1 MEGDLL
7 RPWLMTV
14 VGLAHDGRTLVRSPA
29 SNSRSSIAEPAL
41 QGVGLRVSL
50 ERHLKAARVSLRG
63 ARTAKPCEMSARV
76 RPCQLALGPCHA
88 EGRGFESLHP
98 LPF

>member
-41 QGVGLRVSL
+41 QGVSLRVSL
-50 ERHLKAARVSLRG
+50 ER
-63 ARTAKPCEMSARV
+63 
-76 RPCQLALGPCHA
+76 QL
-88 EGRGFESLHP
+88 
-98 LPF
+98 